1 MKVITL
7 DDEYSYPLHSSGS
20 VSVIPGV
27 DDDDDIVQQLHDVV
41 REITGVEVERKQKQ
55 RMGFL
60 P

>member
-7 DDEYSYPLHSSGS
+7 DDEFSYPLHLSGS

-27 DDDDDIVQQLHDVV
+27 DDDEDIVQQLHDVV